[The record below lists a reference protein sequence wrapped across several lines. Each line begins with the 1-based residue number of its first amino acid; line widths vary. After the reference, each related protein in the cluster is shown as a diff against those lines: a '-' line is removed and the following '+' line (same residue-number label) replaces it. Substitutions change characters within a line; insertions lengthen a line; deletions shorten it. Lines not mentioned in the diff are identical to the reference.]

1 MARYANKNTAGVA
14 LLAALFAFSFLG
26 PAFLIPRIA
35 TFENAVRPASR
46 PLCGRDGSRA
56 SLESSTVV
64 HAHVTAAGRLLTEL
78 SASPVLSAT
87 SAGVCAAVV
96 MAFLSAILDPIK
108 DRLLGRRL
116 YFGSPSKSWRCR
128 FEIGFLVQLIKFPI
142 FEPLLLWLLST
153 KFLTCGL
160 FARAALAGF
169 VFAVFTLPFTNFR
182 MAVSNSTMASSPFK
196 AVFPTIARDTVYAVG
211 RAALPAWII
220 AKYSS
225 KAHRLSVASP
235 EVLFAA
241 VVGACLLA
249 APFNELRDRQLS
261 RAHAANFMP
270 LKSTFF
276 AVIRSLLQAESL
288 VLGYRY
294 APSAVHAVADAASHW
309 KITKVLLAP
318 WKVAPDVELWALAGG
333 VSMLLLLSCMI
344 KQKMTKMWRSQPDL
358 LKELLLEN

>member
-1 MARYANKNTAGVA
+1 MARAFARILVA
-14 LLAALFAFSFLG
+14 LFGFSFL
-26 PAFLIPRIA
+26 PAFLVPRTA
-35 TFENAVRPASR
+35 TFGNAVRPAR
-46 PLCGRDGSRA
+46 ALCGRDGSPA

-78 SASPVLSAT
+78 SARPVLSAT

-116 YFGSPSKSWRCR
+116 YFGSGQSWRCR

-153 KFLTCGL
+153 KFLTCGIY
-160 FARAALAGF
+160 ARAALAGIL
-169 VFAVFTLPFTNFR
+169 FAVFTLPFTNFR
-182 MAVSNSTMASSPFK
+182 MAVSNSTMANSPFK
-196 AVFPTIARDTVYAVG
+196 AILPTIARDTVYAVG
-211 RAALPAWII
+211 RAALPALII

-261 RAHAANFMP
+261 RAYAANFMP

-276 AVIRSLLQAESL
+276 AVIRSFLQAASL

-309 KITKVLLAP
+309 KISKILLAP
-318 WKVAPDVELWALAGG
+318 WKVSPDVELWALAGG
-333 VSMLLLLSCMI
+333 VSLLLLLSCMI
-344 KQKMTKMWRSQPDL
+344 KQKMKKVWRSQPDL
-358 LKELLLEN
+358 LKEMLLEN